1 MINKNTLEPND
12 VVKTPPQTSLQAHAD
27 DQQKHA

>member
-1 MINKNTLEPND
+1 VSSLYSSGI
-12 VVKTPPQTSLQAHAD
+12 VKTPPQTSTQAHAD